1 MGKMIRLLCAWLL
14 LVGIIVLIIVTLGSS
29 IRKEYVYFATYLEG
43 ILLSLVLYWLLLIF
57 RDILYRQTIVIAEV
71 VSTKLDIQTSAFQ

>member
-1 MGKMIRLLCAWLL
+1 M
-14 LVGIIVLIIVTLGSS
+14 
-29 IRKEYVYFATYLEG
+29 YFATYVEG
-43 ILLSLVLYWLLLIF
+43 ILLSLTLYWLVLIF